1 MRNFLLRF
9 TQSVNQPRTAL
20 GLSTPFCK
28 FGHMFLDRIH
38 RIYMIDQLHPV
49 NLVNPV
55 KKRFLLLGACYEG
68 WFGVEHAGASPRPP
82 IRASAVRPNAQT
94 VKMTPFGVRPV
105 HSAHGHGKWK
115 KAKFNKK

>member
-20 GLSTPFCK
+20 DLGSPFRK

-49 NLVNPV
+49 NLV
-55 KKRFLLLGACYEG
+55 KKRFLLLRRLTTIMFSASFFLIVIPAQAGIQKPYG
-68 WFGVEHAGASPRPP
+68 SVRLSKYRFFLTGIIIKGVFNEFFQR
-82 IRASAVRPNAQT
+82 
-94 VKMTPFGVRPV
+94 KKGVYL
-105 HSAHGHGKWK
+105 
-115 KAKFNKK
+115 N